1 MLAPAHL
8 DLCFWLTRW
17 LLDDAHS
24 SQDLEAPF
32 QLLKRDLYPLPA
44 AGSAFLVR
52 DWHSPHCAAGAKAV
66 ESGCVHL
73 AAASG
78 EAVVEL
84 PSPGRKWPASSHG
97 FNLFTITAATP
108 GRWVLLGELGKFVTV
123 AASRFSGVRAD
134 GDGLELT
141 VRGGAGEQVAL
152 TALKPAGADWE
163 VVRKTVVV
171 GADGEADVVL
181 K

>member
-1 MLAPAHL
+1 M
-8 DLCFWLTRW
+8 
-17 LLDDAHS
+17 LDDAHS

-84 PSPGRKWPASSHG
+84 PSPGSDPASQEAYWTKKKQLAIS
-97 FNLFTITAATP
+97 AEVS
-108 GRWVLLGELGKFVTV
+108 VLYW
-123 AASRFSGVRAD
+123 R
-134 GDGLELT
+134 
-141 VRGGAGEQVAL
+141 
-152 TALKPAGADWE
+152 
-163 VVRKTVVV
+163 
-171 GADGEADVVL
+171 
-181 K
+181 